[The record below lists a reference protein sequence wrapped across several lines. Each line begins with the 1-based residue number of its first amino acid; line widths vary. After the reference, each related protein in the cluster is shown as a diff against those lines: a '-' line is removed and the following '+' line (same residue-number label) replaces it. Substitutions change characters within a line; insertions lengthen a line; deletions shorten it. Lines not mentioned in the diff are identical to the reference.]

1 MKTMESFEKPSN
13 NQTRNSDETQGRESL
28 LPPELQVRLNELRK
42 AQIDRDLTEDE
53 RVEFLNLQKME
64 EEAKKGIT
72 ITEEETAELK
82 DLRIAQIDGKKADG
96 TDFSAEDSNR
106 LIDLQNKEKGKGF
119 KKDTPEENGDQMVA

>member
-1 MKTMESFEKPSN
+1 MESFEKPSN